1 MCGLI
6 ELNKKRGEI
15 SELVDRE
22 IIAGL
27 IEEYDIKSAS
37 DIQEALR
44 YPIRSRYCKE
54 YDIQLSDPA
63 LGRPRKDEIRDKTQD
78 SVRFFAD
85 ACAFDSGFCAEGK

>member
-1 MCGLI
+1 MRAYLT
-6 ELNKKRGEI
+6 EQKQGEI

-22 IIAGL
+22 IIVGL
-27 IEEYDIKSAS
+27 IE
-37 DIQEALR
+37 
-44 YPIRSRYCKE
+44 E

-85 ACAFDSGFCAEGK
+85 ACAFDSCFCAEGK